1 MAVAAKKAESAASI
15 KSDMKE
21 VKKAELRETSDAISE
36 AVEKMSKDEEK
47 RAVEKAVAH
56 VEKIRQKKL
65 EVHAKAL
72 TEIEKI
78 KGEAQKKHD
87 EINKATRD
95 ATDKVILTASHSVLG
110 LDKSG

>member
-1 MAVAAKKAESAASI
+1 M
-15 KSDMKE
+15 
-21 VKKAELRETSDAISE
+21 
-36 AVEKMSKDEEK
+36 
-47 RAVEKAVAH
+47 
-56 VEKIRQKKL
+56 
-65 EVHAKAL
+65 HAKAL

-110 LDKSG
+110 LDGDKPKAAYWDSVKKWIRFSRILMKILGRINMYMIYKAGKC

>member
-1 MAVAAKKAESAASI
+1 
-15 KSDMKE
+15 MKE
-21 VKKAELRETSDAISE
+21 VKKAELRETSDAITE

-72 TEIEKI
+72 KEIEKI
-78 KGEAQKKHD
+78 KSESQKKHD

-95 ATDKVILTASHSVLG
+95 ATDKVIVTASHSVLG
-110 LDKSG
+110 LDGETVKPALAEDSLVQRQ

>member
-1 MAVAAKKAESAASI
+1 
-15 KSDMKE
+15 MKE
-21 VKKAELRETSDAISE
+21 VKKAELRETSDAITE

-72 TEIEKI
+72 KEIEKI
-78 KGEAQKKHD
+78 KSESQKKHD

-95 ATDKVILTASHSVLG
+95 ATDKVIVTASHSVLG
-110 LDKSG
+110 LDGETVKPALAEEDK

>member
-1 MAVAAKKAESAASI
+1 
-15 KSDMKE
+15 MKE
-21 VKKAELRETSDAISE
+21 VKKAELRETSDAITE

-72 TEIEKI
+72 KEIEKI
-78 KGEAQKKHD
+78 KAESQKKHD

-95 ATDKVILTASHSVLG
+95 ATDKVIVTASHSVLG
-110 LDKSG
+110 LDGETVKPALAEESFVQR